1 MRPITTVLRRL
12 AEAVVAALFAAM
24 FLTFIVQVFTRY
36 VLNDPIIWTQELTLV
51 LYVWTVFLTGAFLL
65 HERDHI
71 RFEMVTQAVRLPVRR
86 RLAMATT
93 GIVLVAFVAALPG
106 VADYVAFMRIERS
119 ATLRIRIDVLYACIV
134 IFLAAAALAAA
145 WRLWRLAGRDW
156 AEELE
161 PRRSEADGDVQP

>member
-1 MRPITTVLRRL
+1 
-12 AEAVVAALFAAM
+12 
-24 FLTFIVQVFTRY
+24 
-36 VLNDPIIWTQELTLV
+36 
-51 LYVWTVFLTGAFLL
+51 
-65 HERDHI
+65 
-71 RFEMVTQAVRLPVRR
+71 
-86 RLAMATT
+86 MATT

-145 WRLWRLAGRDW
+145 WRLWRLAGRHW

-161 PRRSEADGDVQP
+161 PRRTEADGDLQP